1 MPRFAVSIKALADLK
16 KIGQYTEKSWGREQR
31 NSYLGMIDSCFQQL
45 ALNPDKGK
53 DCGCGYVR
61 KGYRKYIVGR
71 HIIFYRMADSNS
83 IEIIRVLHGR
93 MDIGKELI

>member
-1 MPRFAVSIKALADLK
+1 MSRFAVSIKALADLK
-16 KIGQYTEKSWGREQR
+16 KIGQYTETEKSWGREQR
-31 NSYLGMIDSCFQQL
+31 NSYLGMINSCFQQL

-53 DCGCGYVR
+53 DCGYVR

-71 HIIFYRMADSNS
+71 HIIFYRMAGSNS

-93 MDIGKELI
+93 MDMGKELI